1 MKTFRYEVQEETG
14 LHARPCALLVRQ
26 IGAFQSQVTLSA
38 KGQQVEGTRMLAL
51 MGLGILRGDVITFQ
65 IEGKDEEQ
73 AARQLEQF
81 CREHF

>member
-26 IGAFQSQVTLSA
+26 IGAFRSQVTLSA

-65 IEGKDEEQ
+65 IEGEDEEQ